1 MYFVAIER
9 KKNYKK
15 KQNKKNYSIF
25 PIITGYLQRNIGKEL
40 NIHVSRKSY
49 KNLILN
55 NVVGINSNVLNFD
68 HFS

>member
-25 PIITGYLQRNIGKEL
+25 PIITGNLQRNIGKEL

-55 NVVGINSNVLNFD
+55 NVVDINSNVLNFD